1 MLAEKKI
8 EDQQEERDREET
20 DQRLRHQ
27 VGVGPNGGG
36 DAGLAKFFLEIGGEI
51 QRDSRAKRNL
61 LGLVRADG
69 LFDVSPAQG
78 LRRLTFLV
86 NQLERIIFVG
96 DDLLVLEE
104 FDEAVIGHVLETRV
118 GAAAK
123 ENSQADEGE
132 SDGDEND
139 TAPVKARLVSARF
152 VFLLRI
158 AIRLGHE
165 IESPFLSGAKR

>member
-1 MLAEKKI
+1 MA
-8 EDQQEERDREET
+8 
-20 DQRLRHQ
+20 
-27 VGVGPNGGG
+27 GVMP
-36 DAGLAKFFLEIGGEI
+36 AWRSFSWRSVAKF
-51 QRDSRAKRNL
+51 SATV
-61 LGLVRADG
+61 VRKGTCWAW
-69 LFDVSPAQG
+69 FVSSAQG

-118 GAAAK
+118 GPATK
-123 ENSQADEGE
+123 ENSQADESE

-152 VFLLRI
+152 IFFLRI